1 MRFSLRRPVLTEAQR
16 ILDVV
21 RYVRVGY
28 AAVAMASTLVLA
40 LAAGDGADP
49 RATAVLL
56 LGIGLSLLSLVGR
69 ESLMSNA
76 FLIAAMWIPYLVIVV
91 LGIGGTTA
99 WLPFGIFSSMV
110 IHVSAGMVVQ
120 PLSVLLVGAAV
131 VFQFLAI
138 TNPEPH
144 FRMAA
149 SVVHGVPIL
158 LTYQLAVAV
167 GVLITTR
174 AIARYVNDLDNREQY
189 ADDLA
194 AAESLLE
201 KQRMDRLRATQRL
214 HETVLNTLR
223 AVGRNADGSADE
235 LAERCAQDLEVLD
248 NWQFEGRPHT
258 LQEVV
263 NESLDAVELTGIDV
277 RIESGRDLTL
287 SAEIAEA
294 IRLMLTE
301 LLINVARHARARN
314 VLIGWTVLD
323 DMRLVFTVEDDGIG
337 IADKES
343 GRIGIRRL
351 VRETAATLDGQVLLA
366 DRPGGGT
373 VVTLRIRLRAPGV
386 NADVRPF
393 TNNLPRSIIK
403 VLGQTSLLWALI
415 VSPIVVIDL
424 ENPAIVGAIGIVSA
438 LVSFL
443 AVTLRESPPG
453 SWLMFGSVLST
464 GNLFLAA
471 AFSAS
476 CTSASSIQW
485 LMNVFVISW
494 SVTFIFGSRLTRFV
508 SVIAALTVPVLMS
521 TMVPTDCSEYVWL
534 PALALLA
541 LSPFLWAIAN
551 RELAGTISTEVN
563 RDELEKLLS
572 EQLRRE
578 RQADERRLRWAAA
591 LERSRA
597 VMTEVAYAG
606 QVNAGL
612 RQRAEVADAQ
622 LRGQLLIEPEEDGA
636 LAAFALQIID
646 EAAERDV
653 AVKAEVLNVSNRR
666 DPLPASVVTEIRE
679 VLQRAQGEAQLK
691 LFAVG
696 DEESLTLLVPII
708 PGSMPHLLDGTPA
721 EGFVERQHGDLRI
734 EFEPQDTDANGN
746 LLLWI
751 SVTRPTRK

>member
-40 LAAGDGADP
+40 LAAGDGVDP

>member
-1 MRFSLRRPVLTEAQR
+1 M
-16 ILDVV
+16 
-21 RYVRVGY
+21 
-28 AAVAMASTLVLA
+28 
-40 LAAGDGADP
+40 
-49 RATAVLL
+49 
-56 LGIGLSLLSLVGR
+56 
-69 ESLMSNA
+69 
-76 FLIAAMWIPYLVIVV
+76 
-91 LGIGGTTA
+91 
-99 WLPFGIFSSMV
+99 
-110 IHVSAGMVVQ
+110 
-120 PLSVLLVGAAV
+120 
-131 VFQFLAI
+131 
-138 TNPEPH
+138 
-144 FRMAA
+144 
-149 SVVHGVPIL
+149 
-158 LTYQLAVAV
+158 
-167 GVLITTR
+167 
-174 AIARYVNDLDNREQY
+174 
-189 ADDLA
+189 
-194 AAESLLE
+194 
-201 KQRMDRLRATQRL
+201 
-214 HETVLNTLR
+214 
-223 AVGRNADGSADE
+223 
-235 LAERCAQDLEVLD
+235 LD

-277 RIESGRDLTL
+277 RIEPGRDLTL

-666 DPLPASVVTEIRE
+666 DPLPALVATEIRE

>member
-235 LAERCAQDLEVLD
+235 LA
-248 NWQFEGRPHT
+248 
-258 LQEVV
+258 
-263 NESLDAVELTGIDV
+263 
-277 RIESGRDLTL
+277 
-287 SAEIAEA
+287 
-294 IRLMLTE
+294 
-301 LLINVARHARARN
+301 
-314 VLIGWTVLD
+314 
-323 DMRLVFTVEDDGIG
+323 
-337 IADKES
+337 
-343 GRIGIRRL
+343 
-351 VRETAATLDGQVLLA
+351 
-366 DRPGGGT
+366 
-373 VVTLRIRLRAPGV
+373 
-386 NADVRPF
+386 
-393 TNNLPRSIIK
+393 
-403 VLGQTSLLWALI
+403 
-415 VSPIVVIDL
+415 
-424 ENPAIVGAIGIVSA
+424 
-438 LVSFL
+438 
-443 AVTLRESPPG
+443 
-453 SWLMFGSVLST
+453 
-464 GNLFLAA
+464 
-471 AFSAS
+471 
-476 CTSASSIQW
+476 
-485 LMNVFVISW
+485 
-494 SVTFIFGSRLTRFV
+494 
-508 SVIAALTVPVLMS
+508 
-521 TMVPTDCSEYVWL
+521 
-534 PALALLA
+534 
-541 LSPFLWAIAN
+541 
-551 RELAGTISTEVN
+551 
-563 RDELEKLLS
+563 
-572 EQLRRE
+572 
-578 RQADERRLRWAAA
+578 
-591 LERSRA
+591 
-597 VMTEVAYAG
+597 
-606 QVNAGL
+606 
-612 RQRAEVADAQ
+612 
-622 LRGQLLIEPEEDGA
+622 
-636 LAAFALQIID
+636 
-646 EAAERDV
+646 
-653 AVKAEVLNVSNRR
+653 
-666 DPLPASVVTEIRE
+666 
-679 VLQRAQGEAQLK
+679 
-691 LFAVG
+691 
-696 DEESLTLLVPII
+696 
-708 PGSMPHLLDGTPA
+708 
-721 EGFVERQHGDLRI
+721 
-734 EFEPQDTDANGN
+734 
-746 LLLWI
+746 
-751 SVTRPTRK
+751 

>member
-277 RIESGRDLTL
+277 RIEPGRDLTL

-551 RELAGTISTEVN
+551 RELAGTISIEVN
-563 RDELEKLLS
+563 RDELENLLS

-708 PGSMPHLLDGTPA
+708 PGSMPHLPDGTPA

>member
-551 RELAGTISTEVN
+551 RELAGTISTEIN
-563 RDELEKLLS
+563 RDELENLLS

>member
-1 MRFSLRRPVLTEAQR
+1 MRFSLRRPFLTEAQR
-16 ILDVV
+16 ILDMV
-21 RYVRVGY
+21 RFVRVAY
-28 AAVAMASTLVLA
+28 ASVAMLSTLA
-40 LAAGDGADP
+40 LGFMAGDGADS
-49 RATAVLL
+49 RAKLVLVLGVVLAV
-56 LGIGLSLLSLVGR
+56 LSLVGR
-69 ESLMSNA
+69 ESLVSNLV
-76 FLIAAMWIPYLVIVV
+76 LIAAMWIPYTVIVV
-91 LGIGGTTA
+91 LGIGGNTA

-110 IHVSAGMVVQ
+110 IHVSAGMIMQ
-120 PLSVLLVGAAV
+120 PLSILLVGAAA
-131 VFQFLAI
+131 VFQLIAI

-158 LTYQLAVAV
+158 LTYQLAVAI

-174 AIARYVNDLDNREQY
+174 AISKYVEDLDAREQY

-194 AAESLLE
+194 AAESVLE
-201 KQRMDRLRATQRL
+201 KQRMERLRATQRL

-263 NESLDAVELTGIDV
+263 NESLDAVELIDIDV
-277 RIESGRDLTL
+277 QTRPGRDITL
-287 SAEIAEA
+287 SAETAEA

-314 VLIGWTVLD
+314 VVIGWNVLD

-366 DRPGGGT
+366 DRQGGGT

-386 NADVRPF
+386 TANVRPF

-403 VLGQTSLLWALI
+403 VLGQTSLLWALV

-443 AVTLRESPPG
+443 AVTLRDSPPS
-453 SWLMFGSVLST
+453 SWLLAGSALCT

-471 AFSAS
+471 VFSAS

-494 SVTFIFGSRLTRFV
+494 SVTFIFGSRRTRFV
-508 SVIAALTVPVLMS
+508 SVIAGLTVPVVLS
-521 TMVPTDCSEYVWL
+521 TMIPGDCVEYVWL
-534 PALALLA
+534 PAFALLA
-541 LSPFLWAIAN
+541 LSPFLWAIAS
-551 RELAGTISTEVN
+551 RELAGSVPTELN
-563 RDELEKLLS
+563 RDELETLLG

-578 RQADERRLRWAAA
+578 RQADERRLRWASA

-606 QVNAGL
+606 QVDAGL

-636 LAAFALQIID
+636 LAEFALQIID
-646 EAAERDV
+646 EAAERGV

-666 DPLPASVVTEIRE
+666 DALPLSVLAEIRA

-691 LFAVG
+691 LFVVG
-696 DEESLTLLVPII
+696 DEESLTLLVPIV
-708 PGSMPHLLDGTPA
+708 PGSMPFLTDGTPA
-721 EGFVERQHGDLRI
+721 EGFVERQDGDLRV

-751 SVTRPTRK
+751 SVTRPVLK

>member
-277 RIESGRDLTL
+277 RIEPGRDLTL